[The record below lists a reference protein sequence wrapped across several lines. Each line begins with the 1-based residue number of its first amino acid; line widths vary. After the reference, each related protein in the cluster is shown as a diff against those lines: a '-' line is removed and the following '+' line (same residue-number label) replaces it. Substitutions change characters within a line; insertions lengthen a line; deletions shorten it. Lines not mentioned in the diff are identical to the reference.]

1 MYLSGSLERLDGTIG
16 PGGSYVSNGG
26 TYLSSFDVAGKY
38 EAWFKTVYAND
49 HPMLDNVM
57 PSHIVV
63 NSSMD
68 EPSTVIVEQ
77 TGAGT
82 SSANDPIS
90 SGSVSAKAGEPVYLE
105 EPVVSEFFRVR
116 TINGDGSNAGSI
128 TQTIRM
134 KDRYY

>member
-1 MYLSGSLERLDGTIG
+1 MYLSGTIDKFDGTIG
-16 PGGSYVSNGG
+16 AGGSRVSNGG
-26 TYLSSFDVAGKY
+26 TYFNAFTAGDGY
-38 EAWFKTVYAND
+38 EAWFRTVYKDD
-49 HPMLDNVM
+49 HPITDNIM

-77 TGAGT
+77 AGGG
-82 SSANDPIS
+82 SAPSTDPVS
-90 SGSVSAKAGEPVYLE
+90 AGSLSAKADEEVYLE
-105 EPVVSEFFRVR
+105 EPVVSKYFRVR
-116 TINGDGSNAGSI
+116 TINGDGSNPGSI